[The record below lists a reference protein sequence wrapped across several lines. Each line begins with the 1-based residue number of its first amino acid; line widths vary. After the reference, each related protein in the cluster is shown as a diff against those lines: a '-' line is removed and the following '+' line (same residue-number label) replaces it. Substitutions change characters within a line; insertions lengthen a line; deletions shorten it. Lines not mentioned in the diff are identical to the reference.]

1 MRQGNDKLKRAIEQ
15 AVTKQK
21 QLPPNA
27 DWPSANKII
36 EARPNAFTSPG
47 LKGWRAVVRAYVDP
61 AHAVEQFDEAAWQPT
76 DRSGQ
81 RFKGSTAKTH
91 GRAILLTWLFVMSEA
106 NTRKIIHVDMDAFY
120 ASVEQRDDPSL
131 RGRPVAARPAR

>member
-1 MRQGNDKLKRAIEQ
+1 M
-15 AVTKQK
+15 
-21 QLPPNA
+21 
-27 DWPSANKII
+27 PSRNRTVLLSFCWRHRPSDGASV
-36 EARPNAFTSPG
+36 ARRWAQRRSGGPRRG
-47 LKGWRAVVRAYVDP
+47 LDGTPKVE
-61 AHAVEQFDEAAWQPT
+61 EQFDEAAWQPT

-120 ASVEQRDDPSL
+120 A
-131 RGRPVAARPAR
+131 